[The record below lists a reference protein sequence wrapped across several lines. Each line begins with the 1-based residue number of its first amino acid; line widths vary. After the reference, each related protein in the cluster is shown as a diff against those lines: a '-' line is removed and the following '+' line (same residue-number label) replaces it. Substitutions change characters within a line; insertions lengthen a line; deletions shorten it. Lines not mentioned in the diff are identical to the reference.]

1 MLGVNVKLDAF
12 EGPLDLL
19 YHLIEKNEIDIY
31 DIPIAKITSQYL
43 EYLNGFQEKS
53 MENMSEFL
61 VMAAT
66 LIEIKSKMLLP
77 KIKNDEKDED
87 DDPRDELVQKLLEYK
102 RFKDVTEKLKKKE
115 EEGFLVFFKGCD
127 ESLSEIKKEDTKIE
141 IEKVLQGISSEDIYK
156 AFEDVMKRKDFKVD
170 KIRSGFN
177 SVARDT
183 YTIGEKMDYIKDLI
197 TLHKK
202 VDFKEIFRGDSRK
215 IEVVVTFLAL
225 LELMKLREVCIFQDG
240 LFKRIIITKFDGSD

>member
-12 EGPLDLL
+12 EGPLELL

-43 EYLNGFQEKS
+43 EYLNGFSEKS

-61 VMAAT
+61 IMAAT

-77 KIKNDEKDED
+77 KLKKDKDNED
-87 DDPRDELVQKLLEYK
+87 GDPRDELVQRLLEYRKYKNVTDEFKK
-102 RFKDVTEKLKKKE
+102 RE
-115 EEGFLVFFKGCD
+115 EDAFLVFYKGGD
-127 ESLSEIKKEDTKIE
+127 NSLSEIKKEDTSVE
-141 IEKVLQGISSEDIYK
+141 IDKVLQGISSKDIYK
-156 AFEDVMKRKDFKVD
+156 AFEDVMRRKEFKID

-177 SVARDT
+177 SVSRDI
-183 YTIGEKMDYIKDLI
+183 YTIIDKMDYIKDLI
-197 TLHKK
+197 TLHKRVGFNK
-202 VDFKEIFRGDSRK
+202 IFREDSRK

-225 LELMKLREVCIFQDG
+225 FG
-240 LFKRIIITKFDGSD
+240 AY